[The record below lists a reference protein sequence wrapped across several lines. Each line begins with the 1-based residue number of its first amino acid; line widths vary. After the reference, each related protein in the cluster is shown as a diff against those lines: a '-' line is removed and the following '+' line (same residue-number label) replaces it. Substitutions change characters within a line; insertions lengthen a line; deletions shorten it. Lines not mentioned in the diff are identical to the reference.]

1 MKMSLRALS
10 DELSKRAIRPSH
22 PRIIVLEYL
31 LTHQSHPTVE
41 QIFTFLVKE
50 NPTLSKSTI
59 YNTLNLFVKAQ
70 LVSVL
75 TIEDNE
81 TRYDIILERHGHFKC
96 ESCGTIFNF
105 KIDIDKFKTNEL
117 SDFEIREK
125 NVYFAGL
132 CPRCLKDKNERK
144 QEGTL

>member
-70 LVSVL
+70 LVRVL
-75 TIEDNE
+75 TIENNE
-81 TRYDIILERHGHFKC
+81 TRYDIIMEKHGHFKC

-105 KIDIDKFKTNEL
+105 KIDIDALMSDEL
-117 SDFEIREK
+117 SEFEIREK
-125 NVYFAGL
+125 NVYLAGI